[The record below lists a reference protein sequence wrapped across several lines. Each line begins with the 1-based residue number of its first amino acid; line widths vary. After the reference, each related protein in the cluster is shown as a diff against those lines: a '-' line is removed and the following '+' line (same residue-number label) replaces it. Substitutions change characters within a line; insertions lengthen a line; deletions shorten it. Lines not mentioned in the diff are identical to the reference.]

1 MKARSFRLLPEHQLS
16 GDTTAAKPKTPG
28 PEQNLPDEQMHNNIQ
43 VQESEPTTMTSP
55 KRETD
60 VAVLGGGILGV
71 STAVHLLRSGA
82 SVVLITESDLASG
95 ATGRSLSW
103 LNSAGKRSGA
113 YHHLRMAGID
123 RYRTLFAADPTRE
136 WLQFN
141 GGLYWAPAGEA
152 AKAEARHEYEQS
164 HGYDSVLVKP
174 EQVSALTPA
183 IDETAV
189 SDVAVF
195 NPGEGWVS
203 LPHLVKYLMEEFR
216 ALGGTLITDA
226 GKSRVLARDGRA
238 WGVATH
244 DGSVHAANKVVVAC
258 GAATPSVVEEHG
270 VYIADGSPISALIIT
285 EPSEN
290 SLKAVLNTPRA
301 AARPNPGGTLALDHG
316 WYEEQ
321 IVEAEDGSFTIPEA
335 VVNELA
341 EEASRLLGGN
351 PPLTPASWKVGRK
364 PIPGDGEP
372 VFGELENLPC
382 CFVAFSH
389 SGATVGLIA
398 GELLSFEILSGQK
411 HPMLASF
418 RPGRFSRS

>member
-1 MKARSFRLLPEHQLS
+1 
-16 GDTTAAKPKTPG
+16 
-28 PEQNLPDEQMHNNIQ
+28 
-43 VQESEPTTMTSP
+43 MTSR
-55 KRETD
+55 KSETH

-82 SVVLITESDLASG
+82 SVVLVTESGLASG

-103 LNSAGKRSGA
+103 LNSAGKRSDA
-113 YHHLRMAGID
+113 YHHLRTAGID
-123 RYRTLFAADPTRE
+123 RYRTLFAADPARE

-174 EQVSALTPA
+174 EQISALTPA

-203 LPHLVKYLMEEFR
+203 LPHLVEYLMAEFR

-226 GKSRVLARDGRA
+226 GKSRVLAEDGKA
-238 WGVATH
+238 WGIATLS
-244 DGSVHAANKVVVAC
+244 GSVHAADKVVVAC
-258 GAATPSVVEEHG
+258 GAATPSVVKEHG
-270 VYIADGSPISALIIT
+270 VYIADGSPVSALVIT
-285 EPSEN
+285 EPADHK
-290 SLKAVLNTPRA
+290 LKAVLNTPRA
-301 AARPNPGGTLALDHG
+301 AARPNPGGSLALDHS

-321 IVEAEDGSFTIPEA
+321 IVESEDGSFTIPEDA
-335 VVNELA
+335 VNELT
-341 EEASRLLGGN
+341 EEASRLLDGN
-351 PPLTPASWKVGRK
+351 PQLTPASWKVGRK

-372 VFGELENLPC
+372 VFGELEKLPG
-382 CFVAFSH
+382 CFVAFTH

-398 GELLSFEILSGQK
+398 GELLSFEILTGQK
-411 HPMLASF
+411 HPMLATF
-418 RPGRFSRS
+418 RPERFSRS